1 MTAHTVDGQVDY
13 EDGTPATETQMAKD
27 IAAFLAW
34 TAEPEH
40 DERKLAG
47 LQWVTGIVA
56 ALAITGFYKRFRW
69 SIYKTRKITYSANA
83 KNAK

>member
-1 MTAHTVDGQVDY
+1 MCDLHPPPV
-13 EDGTPATETQMAKD
+13 GTIATETQIAKD
-27 IAAFLAW
+27 VSAFLAW

-47 LQWVTGIVA
+47 IQWMFGILT

-69 SIYKTRKITYSANA
+69 SIYKTRKISYVD
-83 KNAK
+83 KPY